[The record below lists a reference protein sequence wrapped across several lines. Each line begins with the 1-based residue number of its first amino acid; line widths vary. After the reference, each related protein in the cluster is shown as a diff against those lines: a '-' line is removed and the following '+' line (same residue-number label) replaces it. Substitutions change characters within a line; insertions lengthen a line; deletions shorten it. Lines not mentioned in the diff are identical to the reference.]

1 MSDKKSKK
9 NGKKSKDKVVSK
21 KDKKAARLAEKAEK
35 KKSKKGDGSFPDILV
50 VTRDPVETRDAFTGY
65 NGEDMSGLVNDGQTV
80 AVYKLRKVS
89 KVTIKRKIER

>member
-1 MSDKKSKK
+1 MSDKTKKSKK
-9 NGKKSKDKVVSK
+9 SKGGKVSSK
-21 KDKKAARLAEKAEK
+21 KDKKAARLAEKAAK
-35 KKSKKGDGSFPDILV
+35 KAAKKGDGTFPDILI

-89 KVTIKRKIER
+89 KITIKRKIER